1 MAAAWL
7 WAVAHV
13 RRRWPSLLLLGVL
26 IAVAVGSTLALVA
39 GARRAGTAIDR
50 FADATLLADV
60 VAFLEDDPAM
70 LVEELG
76 SDPRVDRVD
85 VSTATLLVPEPME
98 PGELGFTL
106 IGADAESPGGLGRP
120 LLLDGRYPRPGSTD
134 EIMVNE
140 LASEQ
145 YGFEVGTRTTAF
157 GLPSLESFDTEP
169 LGEVVVVGIVRL
181 SLDLVEGPAAQTV
194 AIAGP
199 SLLDG
204 RWQEGAHIG
213 AIVWIGLDDQA
224 DAEAFVNER
233 SAQIE
238 RGDVTA
244 TTSLLASPLRA
255 ADLQRRA
262 LLVAAA
268 ILAMTGLVTITQALS
283 RHLATHREDGPTLV
297 ALGMTPRQLRRAALI
312 AVTSALVGGCLLA
325 VAVAIA
331 WSPLLP
337 LGGARR
343 ADPDVGLN
351 ADWSVIA
358 LGVPAAVVA
367 ILVAAMAG
375 LWRWGRVP
383 ADPVTTRPPVA
394 TRLSERV
401 GLAPRASAGTQ
412 LALSSGTGR
421 VRLPVRATLAV
432 LIASTAVTAGAVVV
446 RASLGGLLDDAARY
460 GQPWDVRVGAQDEDE
475 DLRAFGRDLAADERI
490 DGVDL
495 AHSGELNVAG
505 ADGTPR
511 QVPIVGLEGA
521 MGPMWLAV
529 LEGRAPGGS
538 GEIALGS
545 ATMDA
550 LDLRVGDTTRISGP
564 CGASDVRVVG
574 RAIVPLLVSGDE
586 PDDGGVVPLTSFD
599 DLCLDQ
605 LIARI
610 DENRGLLLRL
620 GDRDDIADMVA
631 DLAAGEHYAVG
642 TELTP
647 SAVSSLGGLR
657 DVPAIL
663 GTAVAVLGVIAGGHA
678 MALAVRRRRGDL
690 AVLRALGMRPRDVGA
705 VIGWQAAAIGAVA
718 VGTGI
723 PIGIVFGRVMWTA
736 IAGPSNVVIRVD
748 VPAGPVV
755 AIAVV
760 AFISLGTLAI
770 WPARRAARLTPADG
784 LRAE

>member
-1 MAAAWL
+1 
-7 WAVAHV
+7 
-13 RRRWPSLLLLGVL
+13 
-26 IAVAVGSTLALVA
+26 
-39 GARRAGTAIDR
+39 
-50 FADATLLADV
+50 
-60 VAFLEDDPAM
+60 M

-106 IGADAESPGGLGRP
+106 IGDHDISPGGLGRP

-140 LASEQ
+140 LAAEQ

-181 SLDLVEGPAAQTV
+181 SLRSGRRSRGPDRRHRRPLAPRRPLAR
-194 AIAGP
+194 
-199 SLLDG
+199 SRD
-204 RWQEGAHIG
+204 IG

-224 DAEAFVNER
+224 DGEAFVNER

-244 TTSLLASPLRA
+244 TTALLASPLRA

-268 ILAMTGLVTITQALS
+268 ILAVTGLVTITQALS

-312 AVTSALVGGCLLA
+312 AVTSALVGGSLLA
-325 VAVAIA
+325 VAVAVA
-331 WSPLLP
+331 CSPLLP

-343 ADPDVGLN
+343 ADPDVGLH

-394 TRLSERV
+394 TRLSERI

-446 RASLGGLLDDAARY
+446 RASLDGLLDDAARY

-550 LDLRVGDTTRISGP
+550 LDLP
-564 CGASDVRVVG
+564 
-574 RAIVPLLVSGDE
+574 
-586 PDDGGVVPLTSFD
+586 
-599 DLCLDQ
+599 
-605 LIARI
+605 
-610 DENRGLLLRL
+610 
-620 GDRDDIADMVA
+620 
-631 DLAAGEHYAVG
+631 
-642 TELTP
+642 
-647 SAVSSLGGLR
+647 
-657 DVPAIL
+657 
-663 GTAVAVLGVIAGGHA
+663 
-678 MALAVRRRRGDL
+678 RRRHDEDQRSVRG
-690 AVLRALGMRPRDVGA
+690 
-705 VIGWQAAAIGAVA
+705 Q
-718 VGTGI
+718 
-723 PIGIVFGRVMWTA
+723 
-736 IAGPSNVVIRVD
+736 
-748 VPAGPVV
+748 
-755 AIAVV
+755 
-760 AFISLGTLAI
+760 
-770 WPARRAARLTPADG
+770 
-784 LRAE
+784 